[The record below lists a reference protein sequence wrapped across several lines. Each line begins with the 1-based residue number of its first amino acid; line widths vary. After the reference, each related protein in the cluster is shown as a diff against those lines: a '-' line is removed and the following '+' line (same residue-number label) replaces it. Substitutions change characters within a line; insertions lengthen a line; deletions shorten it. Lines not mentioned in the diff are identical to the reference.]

1 MASLGKDESASVGTP
16 TLKAV
21 GLEGLT
27 QDAGDAGA
35 LAPGLGQILLLMG
48 KLGHRWGVGV
58 PASLSEYTETQ

>member
-1 MASLGKDESASVGTP
+1 MASPGKDESASVGTP

-48 KLGHRWGVGV
+48 KLGHRWGVG
-58 PASLSEYTETQ
+58 